1 MGRQN
6 LVAKATRKFK
16 VTTDIAYRAG
26 LGAHELLTLRL
37 EKDKPADTRPKIK
50 SKFYGRYCV
59 RYTTTGKGGVSIQ
72 KLI

>member
-50 SKFYGRYCV
+50 SKFYFLDLNGITYKEIF
-59 RYTTTGKGGVSIQ
+59 Y
-72 KLI
+72 